1 MFFIFTF
8 HNGVRSGI
16 IKRCLQ
22 KTAYPQT
29 TIFRS
34 IKTLVWNFLGP
45 KATTNRIMSPTG
57 RTPLKGK
64 EHSILWLEDKKDN
77 FFDRRKATNTGSDV
91 TEFAHP

>member
-1 MFFIFTF
+1 M
-8 HNGVRSGI
+8 
-16 IKRCLQ
+16 KRCLQ

-29 TIFRS
+29 TIFSS

-77 FFDRRKATNTGSDV
+77 FSTDVRRLTLAVMLQSLHTLKSV
-91 TEFAHP
+91 K